1 MVRPLWSSPYC
12 ISTNAIPVAIR
23 FFRQLIGLQDVF
35 YIRHLIDKDVFSPI
49 LDILIATMPRD
60 NLLGSACL
68 EFFEF
73 IKKEDVK
80 DIMKHLVQ
88 NYREQLVAL
97 SGFETFR
104 VMINRYDQTQGFT
117 AASDFLMD
125 SEEEMAR
132 RPTGHS
138 RMMEQLHVDPVEEE
152 YWNVSDEEEENTAEK
167 APAANGASP
176 ATRQLV
182 DYLSDGDDED
192 EMEGEQGPAEGAVEE
207 TPDKPEEAAKRED
220 GPEDAPA
227 ASDLPDAE
235 SDEAK
240 VSGSQVD
247 GSSEAIS
254 STESDSEAGPEPGAV
269 PPPRRL
275 SEKRRREEEED
286 DDELGKMM
294 QIKRRNSKGVAAN
307 ATTQSLLKRKG
318 SFTGGNGGAGKIAI
332 SISPTAGLRSNEE
345 S

>member
-1 MVRPLWSSPYC
+1 
-12 ISTNAIPVAIR
+12 
-23 FFRQLIGLQDVF
+23 
-35 YIRHLIDKDVFSPI
+35 
-49 LDILIATMPRD
+49 MPRD

-80 DIMKHLVQ
+80 DIMKHLVH

-104 VMINRYDQTQGFT
+104 MMIVRYEQTQGFT
-117 AASDFLMD
+117 ASSDFLMD

-138 RMMEQLHVDPVEEE
+138 RMMEQLHVDPAEEE
-152 YWNVSDEEEENTAEK
+152 YWNVSDEEEEHTVEK
-167 APAANGASP
+167 APAANGTSP

-182 DYLSDGDDED
+182 DYLSDGEDED
-192 EMEGEQGPAEGAVEE
+192 EMEGEQGAEVADEE
-207 TPDKPEEAAKRED
+207 TPDKAEDAAK
-220 GPEDAPA
+220 PEDAPA

-240 VSGSQVD
+240 VSTSQVD
-247 GSSEAIS
+247 GPSEAVP

-294 QIKRRNSKGVAAN
+294 QSKRRNSKGVAAN
-307 ATTQSLLKRKG
+307 AAATQSLLKRKG
-318 SFTGGNGGAGKIAI
+318 SFTGGSSGAGKIAI

>member
-1 MVRPLWSSPYC
+1 MHIL
-12 ISTNAIPVAIR
+12 VAIR

-104 VMINRYDQTQGFT
+104 MMIVRYDQTQGFT
-117 AASDFLMD
+117 ASSEFLLD
-125 SEEEMAR
+125 SEEEVAR

-138 RMMEQLHVDPVEEE
+138 RMMEQLHVDPAEEE
-152 YWNVSDEEEENTAEK
+152 YWNVSDDDEDHSVEK

-182 DYLSDGDDED
+182 DYLSDGEDED
-192 EMEGEQGPAEGAVEE
+192 EMEGEQGAAEAADEE
-207 TPDKPEEAAKRED
+207 TPDKAGDAAK
-220 GPEDAPA
+220 PEDAAEDALA

-240 VSGSQVD
+240 MSSSQVD
-247 GSSEAIS
+247 GSSEAVPT
-254 STESDSEAGPEPGAV
+254 TESDSEAGPEPGAV

-275 SEKRRREEEED
+275 SEKRRREEEDD

-294 QIKRRNSKGVAAN
+294 QNKRRNSKGVAAN
-307 ATTQSLLKRKG
+307 AAATQSLLKRKG

>member
-192 EMEGEQGPAEGAVEE
+192 EMEGEQGPAEGADEE

-220 GPEDAPA
+220 GP
-227 ASDLPDAE
+227 
-235 SDEAK
+235 
-240 VSGSQVD
+240 D

-269 PPPRRL
+269 APPRRL

-294 QIKRRNSKGVAAN
+294 QNKRRNSKGVAAN